1 MEVRRLLVGFS
12 EQSKTRLTFL
22 SPRSSKPLA
31 RTPTLITPFRALGN
45 EQSTTATIRLEIPLS
60 QRVFLPQ
67 ESHVTTSVF
76 LWTRESNLGVSG
88 SQHNLTPPPSPG
100 APTALCQLFC
110 LFIVTTHTYSE
121 IQSISD
127 PAHTCGTRRGHSSAA
142 LHTCEQHHLNVPWVV
157 IAMQLEVGTK

>member
-12 EQSKTRLTFL
+12 EQSRTRLTFL

-45 EQSTTATIRLEIPLS
+45 EQSTTAAIRREIPLS
-60 QRVFLPQ
+60 KRLSFPG
-67 ESHVTTSVF
+67 TASVF

-88 SQHNLTPPPSPG
+88 SLHNLTPPPSPG
-100 APTALCQLFC
+100 APTALCQLFH

-121 IQSISD
+121 IQSISV
-127 PAHTCGTRRGHSSAA
+127 HTCGT
-142 LHTCEQHHLNVPWVV
+142 
-157 IAMQLEVGTK
+157 